1 MSTFLQRM
9 TRYREQCGISRD
21 EMGKSLGVTGRY
33 IGMIERGEK
42 TVAEDSA
49 ISRLLALYED
59 QWKKKGVKEDATK
72 YHTES
77 RVPPG
82 AQPVRWV
89 PLISWVH
96 AGEAASYEELPL
108 DQQDVTPTLCR
119 DTRAFAL
126 TVEGDSMMPKIEHGD
141 QLIVMPSEEPRN
153 GCIVVAKLRDDGVI
167 VRRFSRLPNEK
178 VKLIAYNT
186 LYPSTEHSPKE
197 FHWIYPVHS
206 TVRREWN

>member
-1 MSTFLQRM
+1 MGLSQDKFAQQLGVSRNYVSMLETGRQPSQALLNLIERLEE
-9 TRYREQCGISRD
+9 EQAG
-21 EMGKSLGVTGRY
+21 GVKSLR
-33 IGMIERGEK
+33 
-42 TVAEDSA
+42 EDPA
-49 ISRLLALYED
+49 
-59 QWKKKGVKEDATK
+59 K
-72 YHTES
+72 YHAES

-96 AGEAASYEELPL
+96 AGVAASYEELPL
-108 DQQDVTPTLCR
+108 DQQDLVPTLCR

-126 TVEGDSMMPKIEHGD
+126 TVDGDSMTPKIEHGD
-141 QLIVMPSEEPRN
+141 QLIVMPGEEPRN
-153 GCIVVAKLRDDGVI
+153 GCIVVAKLKNDGVI

-178 VKLIAYNT
+178 VRLIAYNT
-186 LYPSTEHSPKE
+186 LYPSTEHAPRD

>member
-1 MSTFLQRM
+1 MSTFLQKLG
-9 TRYREQCGISRD
+9 RYRQLCSLSRE
-21 EMGKSLGVTGRY
+21 EMGQKLGVTGRY

-42 TVAEDSA
+42 SVESDSP
-49 ISRLLALYED
+49 ISILLDLLLSESERNS
-59 QWKKKGVKEDATK
+59 VSEDATK
-72 YHTES
+72 YHAES

-82 AQPVRWV
+82 AEPVRWV

-96 AGEAASYEELPL
+96 AGVAASYEELPL
-108 DQQDVTPTLCR
+108 DQQDLVPTLCR

-126 TVEGDSMMPKIEHGD
+126 MVDGDSMTPKIEHGD
-141 QLIVMPSEEPRN
+141 QLIVMPGEEPRN
-153 GCIVVAKLRDDGVI
+153 GCIVVAKLKNDGVI

-178 VKLIAYNT
+178 VRLIAYNT
-186 LYPSTEHSPKE
+186 LYPSTEHAPRD